1 MENSKLAIAI
11 LGGDKP
17 VENESMDINKEAML
31 ECANGIMK
39 AVNTGDVLALKEH
52 LYTFLELWTDHEMSE
67 SPKEEK
73 QEHAGEQYDRDIKKS
88 QDAWRFTGEK

>member
-17 VENESMDINKEAML
+17 KDEGVDINKEAML

-52 LYTFLELWTDHEMSE
+52 LYTFLELWTDHEESE
-67 SPKEEK
+67 STEHEVL
-73 QEHAGEQYDRDIKKS
+73 EHAGEQYDKNIKQS